1 MADWSEHK
9 GKAMMPTNSPT
20 DSRHDASAVPSTSAM
35 HVMHVITGLG
45 QGGAETMLANLATCL
60 HHRGVKQTVVSLI
73 SGGLLETRLTDRGIR
88 VEGLGMTP
96 GRPSLRAIK
105 RLSRLMRRH
114 KPDVVQS
121 WMYHADL
128 AAWGARALLVGL
140 SRPKLSWG
148 IRCSDMNLD
157 KYGRQLRWVIGACA
171 RLSARPDM
179 IIANSQ
185 AGADV
190 HRRLGYRNRRLVVV
204 PNGIDSDRFRPDAE
218 LRRSMRAALSL
229 PDDSTVV
236 ALVARVDAMKDHP
249 TFLAAMAQNPDLN
262 AVLIGRG
269 TDALSLPDNVTALG
283 ARSDIADLLPA
294 FDIIALSSAFGEG
307 FPNALAEGMA
317 AGLVPVATD
326 VGDCRQIIDD
336 TGHIV
341 PPGDVDSL
349 SNALRQAAADARN
362 GAGLRA
368 RQRIIDNFDLD
379 RAAMAFL
386 EHYGR
391 VLAA

>member
-1 MADWSEHK
+1 MTEGTAHNGGVMD
-9 GKAMMPTNSPT
+9 PTNSRP
-20 DSRHDASAVPSTSAM
+20 DSARNASVAPGDPP

-45 QGGAETMLANLATCL
+45 LGGAETMLANLATCL
-60 HHRGVKQTVVSLI
+60 HQRGIKQTVVSLI
-73 SGGLLETRLTDRGIR
+73 SGGPLETRLTDRGIR

-96 GRPSLRAIK
+96 GRPSLRAIR

-114 KPDVVQS
+114 KPDIVQS

-128 AAWGARALLVGL
+128 AAWGARALLSGRTRPGL
-140 SRPKLSWG
+140 IWG
-148 IRCSDMNLD
+148 IRCSDMDLD

-190 HRRLGYRNRRLVVV
+190 HRSLGYRNRRLVVV

-218 LRRSMRAALSL
+218 LRQAIRAELGLS
-229 PDDSTVV
+229 DDATVV

-249 TFLAAMAQNPDLN
+249 TFLAAMAQNPNLY
-262 AVLIGRG
+262 AILIGRG
-269 TDALSLPDNVTALG
+269 TDALSLPGNVTALG
-283 ARSDIADLLPA
+283 ARSDVADLLPA

-326 VGDCRQIIDD
+326 VGDSRQIVAD

-349 SNALRQAAADARN
+349 TNALRQAATDARN
-362 GAGLRA
+362 GMGMSA

-379 RAAMAFL
+379 QAATAFL
-386 EHYGR
+386 EHYES